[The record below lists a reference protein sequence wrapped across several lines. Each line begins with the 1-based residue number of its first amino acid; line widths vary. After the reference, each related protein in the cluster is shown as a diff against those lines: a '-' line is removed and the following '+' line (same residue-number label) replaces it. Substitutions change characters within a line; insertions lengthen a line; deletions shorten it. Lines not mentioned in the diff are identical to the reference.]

1 MFDVKTMFER
11 QARWQ
16 YSRAKLSWTEKLRMA
31 EILREAALA
40 MGSSRRKKTE
50 IRTVMVDK
58 NFGGLSECNPRE
70 FYLKDRK
77 L

>member
-16 YSRAKLSWTEKLRMA
+16 HSRVKLSWTEKLRMA

-40 MGSSRRKKTE
+40 MGSSQRK
-50 IRTVMVDK
+50 
-58 NFGGLSECNPRE
+58 SEMHPDNE
-70 FYLKDRK
+70 TKDFK
-77 L
+77 ED